1 VWGHYEL
8 TTGNSTAG
16 TGVADLTQ
24 NRRGSV
30 ASPGAIWQ
38 LESTGTIYVQNDASV
53 AYNVSPNLVLATKTV
68 RGEIQKIAL
77 TIPNTAIAIQTGSNA
92 TVGSA
97 GSVKARVVGT
107 TSGSGVQSITA
118 TGSPTVDPAA
128 TLSGTPASTGGLVGG
143 AGGQFTIQTVF
154 GISTISDLAAVADI
168 SVTSEVNLPASLPP
182 MQLILINKGVGSTV
196 TFDSTRPLVGS
207 GILVV
212 VGNLVVNGGPSSFN
226 GVIYVDGNFSE
237 TGPSTI
243 NGHVMVA
250 RAGATAVVNGTV
262 DFAEIYYDKFI
273 ISQIQQQLSQYRFSR
288 PGYVPCPS
296 WDTKCNS
303 KFAGS

>member
-8 TTGNSTAG
+8 TTGSSTAG

-24 NRRGSV
+24 NRRGS
-30 ASPGAIWQ
+30 AAGNGAIWQ
-38 LESTGTIYVQNDASV
+38 LESTGTIYVQNDSSV
-53 AYNVSPNLVLATKTV
+53 AYNVTPNLILATKTV

-77 TIPNTAIAIQTGSNA
+77 NSPTAAISIQAGNSC
-92 TVGSA
+92 TVGQAASA
-97 GSVKARVVGT
+97 KARVVGT
-107 TSGSGVQSITA
+107 SSGTGVASVA
-118 TGSPTVDPAA
+118 GLPTVDPGA
-128 TLSGTPASTGGLVGG
+128 TCSGNPASSVGLT
-143 AGGQFTIQTVF
+143 AAQFSYANVF
-154 GISTISDLAAVADI
+154 GISTISDIAAVADI
-168 SVTSEVNLPASLPP
+168 SVTSEVNLPSTLPP
-182 MQLILINKGVGSTV
+182 MQLILVNKGAGTTV

-212 VGNLVVNGGPSSFN
+212 VGNLVINGGPSSFS
-226 GVIYVDGNFSE
+226 GVIYVDGNFTE
-237 TGPSTI
+237 TGAATVSGSVI
-243 NGHVMVA
+243 VA
-250 RAGATAVVNGTV
+250 RAGATALVNGAV
-262 DFAEIYYDKFI
+262 DFGEVYYDRFI